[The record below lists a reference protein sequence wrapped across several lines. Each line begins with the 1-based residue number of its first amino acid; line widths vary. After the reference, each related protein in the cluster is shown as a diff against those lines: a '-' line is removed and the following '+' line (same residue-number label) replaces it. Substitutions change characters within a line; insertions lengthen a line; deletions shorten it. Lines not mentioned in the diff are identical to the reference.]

1 MGIIE
6 TNIAEVFNS
15 GYIHHKQS
23 LINKI
28 RQSVQSPIDAMSNS
42 AELSKVPLNKRDVFF
57 YIIEFMLKI
66 KQSINGFNPEVALLA
81 AKIEIVRRVT
91 NYKLNNSKESYLH
104 DGFDFLIGPEAITH
118 HDINESEIDLD
129 DKITGLQELKMILLQ
144 MDKGNNDGQND
155 REIQSFIDSK
165 ECSDTELTEKEQST
179 PENKFFNF
187 PICDLLGVGQ
197 YIQFPTSGV
206 FSLNCLV
213 EDISFKE
220 HEILVIYNNQTG
232 KNRCRIIGYDFSLNR
247 LVRLTHQLYDEHVML
262 HLSSTSSIMA
272 RLALVKERSIIKAQ
286 AKKIMHNI
294 YSDLLIVAD
303 DTVNVLGQW
312 SVQKHKDFLQKHAG
326 NNNPNKLWQYTK
338 VSFVN
343 AAKDDQIIRVANA
356 CIKTMDGSSTSQPEL
371 LYLVRL
377 KNSRMKHIKGEWKCK
392 LFRDE
397 VSLYKPRVFDTRQT
411 SELDESITY
420 RFKGVALIEFK
431 ALTSDTSDQIVNTLK
446 LFGEIEPERPST
458 KPVKTGDSNYLQT
471 EKDEPMQSEI
481 PDSDG
486 FENDIFSDGVDDYDD
501 YYVTDLAYEL
511 QDARETI
518 EDDYGDE
525 SFPDESEYLEDQFDP
540 REDESYYHQMAY
552 DQLEEEH
559 QIYADILMEDYSP
572 DTTIQKAYET
582 ANDVCR
588 ILWPN

>member
-1 MGIIE
+1 MYQNNGWII
-6 TNIAEVFNS
+6 
-15 GYIHHKQS
+15 
-23 LINKI
+23 
-28 RQSVQSPIDAMSNS
+28 
-42 AELSKVPLNKRDVFF
+42 
-57 YIIEFMLKI
+57 
-66 KQSINGFNPEVALLA
+66 
-81 AKIEIVRRVT
+81 
-91 NYKLNNSKESYLH
+91 
-104 DGFDFLIGPEAITH
+104 
-118 HDINESEIDLD
+118 
-129 DKITGLQELKMILLQ
+129 
-144 MDKGNNDGQND
+144 
-155 REIQSFIDSK
+155 
-165 ECSDTELTEKEQST
+165 
-179 PENKFFNF
+179 NF
-187 PICDLLGVGQ
+187 P
-197 YIQFPTSGV
+197 
-206 FSLNCLV
+206 
-213 EDISFKE
+213 
-220 HEILVIYNNQTG
+220 
-232 KNRCRIIGYDFSLNR
+232 
-247 LVRLTHQLYDEHVML
+247 
-262 HLSSTSSIMA
+262 
-272 RLALVKERSIIKAQ
+272 
-286 AKKIMHNI
+286 
-294 YSDLLIVAD
+294 
-303 DTVNVLGQW
+303 
-312 SVQKHKDFLQKHAG
+312 
-326 NNNPNKLWQYTK
+326 
-338 VSFVN
+338 
-343 AAKDDQIIRVANA
+343 
-356 CIKTMDGSSTSQPEL
+356 PEL

-486 FENDIFSDGVDDYDD
+486 FENDIFSDGVDDY
-501 YYVTDLAYEL
+501 YVTDLAYEL